1 MTKPG
6 IPQLLFWTLAAAT
19 VVLFGFF
26 VALLAGAIPIG
37 DPVPPLDPGAVGASQ
52 AEPAAQPAATTVA
65 KRVRQ
70 TTPTVAETLA
80 KPDAQLATVVVTA
93 ARGDCW
99 ISARLGSST
108 GKVLEERLLAQGESV
123 ELRGPRVWL
132 SIGASGNVDVTVNG
146 EQREIQTGT
155 VAVVLGPT

>member
-6 IPQLLFWTLAAAT
+6 IPQVLFWTVAAVT
-19 VVLFGFF
+19 VVVFGFF
-26 VALLAGAIPIG
+26 VALLAGAIPIEP
-37 DPVPPLDPGAVGASQ
+37 PVSPPDTGAVAASPQ
-52 AEPAAQPAATTVA
+52 PRTQPAATTVA

-70 TTPTVAETLA
+70 TTPAPA
-80 KPDAQLATVVVTA
+80 KAATELATVVVTA

-123 ELRGPRVWL
+123 ELRGARVWL